1 MKKKKKIVIAF
12 IILIIVF
19 AAFACGWF
27 LATKQEQK
35 ELENIGMIQL
45 NCEDQTYQ
53 PVIGGEYDLR
63 NEDGIITS
71 SKVGNDGTIKFYEVP
86 VGKYTLVSTSIPEG
100 YELPY
105 PKTEV
110 EIKKGQK
117 ITVTKTYK
125 RIVPRLVLTVE
136 DEDGKPLKNT
146 KIELYDEEEYILDT
160 GYTNKDGIYTFNFET
175 TGTYYMQ
182 QLEAPE
188 GYVIDET
195 LYRLRL
201 DEDENFTFY
210 TTIVNQEDTGEESL
224 SA

>member
-1 MKKKKKIVIAF
+1 MKIKKLIIAL
-12 IILIIVF
+12 IILIVVL
-19 AAFACGWF
+19 AAFAFGWF
-27 LATKQEQK
+27 FATMQNQK
-35 ELENIGMIQL
+35 KHENIGMIQL

-53 PVIGGEYDLR
+53 PVIGGKYDLR
-63 NEDGIITS
+63 NEDGTI
-71 SKVGNDGTIKFYEVP
+71 KNVEVGVDGTVKFYEVP
-86 VGKYTLVSTSIPEG
+86 AGKYTLVSTSIPEG

-105 PKTEV
+105 PETEI

-136 DEDGKPLKNT
+136 DEDGNPLKNA

-160 GYTNKDGIYTFNFET
+160 GYTNGDGIYAFNFET

-182 QLEAPE
+182 QLEAKE
-188 GYVIDET
+188 GYVIDDT
-195 LYRLRL
+195 LYRIRL
-201 DEDENFTFY
+201 DDDENFTFY
-210 TTIVNQEDTGEESL
+210 TTIVNKEDTGEESL

>member
-1 MKKKKKIVIAF
+1 MKTKKVIIAL
-12 IILIIVF
+12 IILIVVL
-19 AAFACGWF
+19 AAFAFGWF
-27 LATKQEQK
+27 FATMQNQK
-35 ELENIGMIQL
+35 KHENIGMIQL

-53 PVIGGEYDLR
+53 PVIGGKYDLR
-63 NEDGIITS
+63 NEDGTI
-71 SKVGNDGTIKFYEVP
+71 KNVEVGVDGTVKFYEVP
-86 VGKYTLVSTSIPEG
+86 AGKYTLVSTSIPEG

-105 PKTEV
+105 PETEI

-136 DEDGKPLKNT
+136 DEDGNPLENA

-160 GYTNKDGIYTFNFET
+160 GYTNEDGIYTFNFET

-182 QLEAPE
+182 QLEAKE
-188 GYVIDET
+188 GYVIDDT
-195 LYRLRL
+195 LYRLKL
-201 DEDENFTFY
+201 DDDENFTFY
-210 TTIVNQEDTGEESL
+210 TTIVNKEDTGEESL